1 MPKKKEQPD
10 RMKWQDEMLEI
21 TRLRRE
27 RDTLLAAL
35 RFCEAADIA
44 RRGGDQSYEDDR
56 IERTANAAIAE
67 VEGKP

>member
-35 RFCEAADIA
+35 RELADDEARWEWARDIA
-44 RRGGDQSYEDDR
+44 RA
-56 IERTANAAIAE
+56 ANAE